1 MIFRNVY
8 GVISKFV
15 LPLEFGEKTMK
26 SLWYDYVY
34 GYVYGYVH
42 DFHNTSIITSLIKI
56 INAFWPT
63 LWIAVIV
70 GSNPTRFLPK
80 ALVLLWVLHLSLHSI
95 TCIWSRLNFDKSWVS
110 VAINEGN
117 CHDKRKEGADSLIW
131 VRFKDFARIALF
143 VSSIL

>member
-56 INAFWPT
+56 INAF
-63 LWIAVIV
+63 
-70 GSNPTRFLPK
+70 
-80 ALVLLWVLHLSLHSI
+80 
-95 TCIWSRLNFDKSWVS
+95 
-110 VAINEGN
+110 
-117 CHDKRKEGADSLIW
+117 
-131 VRFKDFARIALF
+131 
-143 VSSIL
+143 

>member
-1 MIFRNVY
+1 MSLSYKGNETLIYRNVY
-8 GVISKFV
+8 RVISKFT
-15 LPLEFGEKTMK
+15 FGIWGEKTMK
-26 SLWYDYVY
+26 SLWLFVWFSQYLNYHELDQK
-34 GYVYGYVH
+34 
-42 DFHNTSIITSLIKI
+42 N
-56 INAFWPT
+56 NAFWAT

-117 CHDKRKEGADSLIW
+117 CRDKRKEGIDSLMW
-131 VRFKDFARIALF
+131 VRFKLMT
-143 VSSIL
+143 S